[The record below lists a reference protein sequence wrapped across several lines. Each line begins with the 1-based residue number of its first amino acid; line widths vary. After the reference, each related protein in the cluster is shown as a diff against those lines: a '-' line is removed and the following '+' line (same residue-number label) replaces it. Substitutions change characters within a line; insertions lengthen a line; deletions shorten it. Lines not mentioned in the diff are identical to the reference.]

1 MGQCLPGGRFL
12 CLGSRFV
19 LFKNINSGLD
29 IYGILVKFS
38 EDMELERELMTNQ
51 NPNSFNRTFFCD
63 PARVDG
69 CVTSYSNLFSNW
81 PYN

>member
-29 IYGILVKFS
+29 IYEILVKFS
-38 EDMELERELMTNQ
+38 ETW
-51 NPNSFNRTFFCD
+51 
-63 PARVDG
+63 
-69 CVTSYSNLFSNW
+69 NW
-81 PYN
+81 KES